1 MFIDALGRHSNLQG
15 VENRYSNMINEYS
28 SNREVT
34 KVLDFGN
41 SIWIARDKFD
51 ELKDSYREK
60 VSGIYDASI
69 RGFREEDP
77 EGAINDWVK
86 EVTRGKIEKIAG
98 NHYW

>member
-1 MFIDALGRHSNLQG
+1 MID
-15 VENRYSNMINEYS
+15 EYS
-28 SNREVT
+28 SNKEVT

-98 NHYW
+98 DNHMIIDATVMTKRALVFLYNLF

>member
-15 VENRYSNMINEYS
+15 VENRYINMIDEYK
-28 SNREVT
+28 SNKEVT

-60 VSGIYDASI
+60 VSGIYEASI